1 MANPG
6 FEHGFDRLDHS
17 FGRMV
22 VAGYVVG
29 FIVVFGLMTALL
41 TLLVHGVPVEAA
53 VFAAAAVAFQA
64 GIMGAVIGIGPWS
77 AHHKHELYH

>member
-1 MANPG
+1 MANART
-6 FEHGFDRLDHS
+6 EHGFDRLDHS
-17 FGRMV
+17 FGRMIV
-22 VAGYVVG
+22 VGYAVG
-29 FIVVFGLMTALL
+29 FIVVFGLMMALL
-41 TLLVHGVPVEAA
+41 TLVVHGVSTEAA

>member
-1 MANPG
+1 
-6 FEHGFDRLDHS
+6 L
-17 FGRMV
+17 V
-22 VAGYVVG
+22 
-29 FIVVFGLMTALL
+29 
-41 TLLVHGVPVEAA
+41 VHGVSTEAA

>member
-1 MANPG
+1 MANSG

-17 FGRMV
+17 FGRMIAV
-22 VAGYVVG
+22 GYVVG
-29 FIVVFGLMTALL
+29 FIVVFGLMMALL
-41 TLLVHGVPVEAA
+41 TLVVHGVSTEAA

-77 AHHKHELYH
+77 SHHEHELYH

>member
-1 MANPG
+1 MANSG

-17 FGRMV
+17 FGRMIV
-22 VAGYVVG
+22 MGYVVG
-29 FIVVFGLMTALL
+29 FIVVFGLMMALL
-41 TLLVHGVPVEAA
+41 TLVVHAVSAEAA

-77 AHHKHELYH
+77 SRHKDELYH